1 MIPRSAIAA
10 LLTLPL
16 LSSCILVAGAG
27 AGVLVAREL
36 ENDEVERRVELPVDI
51 ELAWEGARRA
61 LEGLGA
67 DEIQTAEHP
76 RRMIGEVEP
85 GALELEFVSA
95 GPNRTELRLRGIR
108 GLGRS
113 DAELAE
119 RGLEAVLAELD
130 VQLD

>member
-1 MIPRSAIAA
+1 
-10 LLTLPL
+10 
-16 LSSCILVAGAG
+16 
-27 AGVLVAREL
+27 
-36 ENDEVERRVELPVDI
+36 
-51 ELAWEGARRA
+51 
-61 LEGLGA
+61 
-67 DEIQTAEHP
+67 
-76 RRMIGEVEP
+76 MIGEVEP